1 MPPQTLVATTGP
13 TAVTPLAKLVV
24 TSFPRIPLTTQFDL
38 PDDCYGVQSD
48 DVYLIDQHT
57 SCLPSG
63 WSPAETAF
71 FSPGLICPE
80 GYTSACHDNGGV
92 STITTVT
99 CCPQRGDV
107 ALQCVVEP
115 TELASSLSNY
125 YCRWEAPAAGFTTD
139 VTKSPNGKTITEHVT
154 LKSPDALNGY
164 GVRMVYQS
172 TDKLTTGMTGT
183 PTANETSEA
192 TFAKST
198 ASSSA
203 SSSATSVSG
212 SSNTAISTT
221 AVVVIALSHSHP
233 YRLLTAFHMRACK
246 VQRGI
251 RCRLHRYHRAPFL
264 ILLAS

>member
-1 MPPQTLVATTGP
+1 MPPQTLVPTMVP

-24 TSFPRIPLTTQFDL
+24 TSFPRVPLTTKFDL

-48 DVYLIDQHT
+48 DVYLMDQHT

-115 TELASSLSNY
+115 TQLASSLSNY
-125 YCRWEAPAAGFTTD
+125 NCRWEAPAAGFTTD

-154 LKSPDALNGY
+154 LKSPDAFHGY

-172 TDKLTTGMTGT
+172 TDKLTTGTTGT
-183 PTANETSEA
+183 RTANGTSAA
-192 TFAKST
+192 TSAKTT
-198 ASSSA
+198 ASASP
-203 SSSATSVSG
+203 SSSSVPAA
-212 SSNTAISTT
+212 SNSTISTT
-221 AVVVIALSHSHP
+221 AVVIIALSHRHP
-233 YRLLTAFHMRACK
+233 YRLRTVCHMRACK
-246 VQRGI
+246 AQCGI
-251 RCRLHRYHRAPFL
+251 RCRLHRHH
-264 ILLAS
+264 